1 MSAWVLYFV
10 LLRATLTSFSG
21 LGSVAVVREDLV
33 VRRAVLTDQQLNG
46 AIAIGQVS
54 PGPLGLYVVV
64 VGYFADGIPGATAG
78 MLALAT
84 PALLALPIA
93 SIVRR
98 GGAGTVRAVSAGI
111 LIASSVLILITAVR
125 LAGDAVPNRWLAGIA
140 AGAIAVLATGRIPPL
155 LVVIAAVLLGLL
167 VPPGV

>member
-54 PGPLGLYVVV
+54 PGPLGLYIVV
-64 VGYFADGIPGATAG
+64 VGYFADGIMGAAAG

-93 SIVRR
+93 SLIRR
-98 GGAGTVRAVSAGI
+98 GGADTVRGVSAGI
-111 LIASSVLILITAVR
+111 LIGSSVLILVTAVR
-125 LAGDAVPNRWLAGIA
+125 LAGDAIPNRWLATIAIA
-140 AGAIAVLATGRIPPL
+140 AVAALATGRVPPL
-155 LVVIAAVLLGLL
+155 LVVFGAVLLGLL
-167 VPPGV
+167 GGGR